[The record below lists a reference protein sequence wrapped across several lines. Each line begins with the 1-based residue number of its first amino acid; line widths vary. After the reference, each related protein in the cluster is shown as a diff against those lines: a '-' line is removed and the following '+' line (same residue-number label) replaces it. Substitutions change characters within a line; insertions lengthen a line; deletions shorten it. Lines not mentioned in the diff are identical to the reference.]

1 MIARAMKDYNFYTLG
16 EDDAYGQPQEST
28 PLPLGK
34 VRMSV
39 NILSQAMSDNILYTD
54 CEYLGLT
61 HNANVDDTY
70 IIEYGNERLK
80 VKYVVPQTRFIQVF
94 MARM

>member
-1 MIARAMKDYNFYTLG
+1 MIANKMREYNYYTLG
-16 EDDAYGQPQEST
+16 EDDSYGQPQET
-28 PLPLGK
+28 LIPGGK
-34 VRMSV
+34 VKMSI
-39 NILSQAMSDNILYTD
+39 NLSSQATNSNILYAD

-80 VKYVVPQTRFIQVF
+80 VKYINPHTRYIQVF
-94 MARM
+94 MSRMS